1 MLNRY
6 KILGAILALVT
17 VVAIG
22 LALFLIAP
30 TTTSCVE
37 GYQVKHNAGGNDLVR
52 GPDGHAVKCTN

>member
-6 KILGAILALVT
+6 KILAAILALVT

-37 GYQVKHNAGGNDLVR
+37 GYRVKHNAGGNDLVR